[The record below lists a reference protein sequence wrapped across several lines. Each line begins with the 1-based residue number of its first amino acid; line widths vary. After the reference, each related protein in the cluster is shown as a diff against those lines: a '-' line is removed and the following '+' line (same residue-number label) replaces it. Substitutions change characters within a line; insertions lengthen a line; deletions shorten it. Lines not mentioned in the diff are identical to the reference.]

1 MSVISSNARTT
12 TRSNVRNIRDAE
24 TNDEFEGIWLNFGV
38 EMIGEDD
45 EESTFVRLPRGVAV
59 SDLKTRKVYD
69 SMDPAFAA
77 QVNLMN
83 QIIELV
89 QAKGLELGEGES
101 VPINLSAQ
109 LYRRQEEAEAAPTTD
124 NKALADS
131 LFG

>member
-1 MSVISSNARTT
+1 MSVISSN
-12 TRSNVRNIRDAE
+12 TRKTSNVRNIREDN
-24 TNDEFEGIWLNFGV
+24 NDEFEGIWLNLGV
-38 EMIGEDD
+38 QMKGEDD

-83 QIIELV
+83 QIIELI
-89 QAKGLELGEGES
+89 QRKGLELAEGES
-101 VPINLSAQ
+101 VPVNLEVQ
-109 LYRRQEEAEAAPTTD
+109 LYRRQEEAEAAPVTS
-124 NKALADS
+124 NKELATS